1 VDSTS
6 KAAHAASLPLVV
18 DTIAPWPFKGRPFL
32 FEIVIFALFAM
43 ASCVIASYMSEPR
56 QYLGLCL
63 PVAVGLL
70 SVPFAFRFAHRRFI
84 DWARTVNSFADR
96 VGRHSADQNDAE
108 KWVLAQLSFFAG
120 SAGMYWTGLGLLVW
134 TLLAFYV
141 GDYFSNLNA
150 LQIAFFCI
158 LTTLSAFL
166 AGLGLYA
173 IYEASRLIWRLGDG
187 TFRISVK
194 AHKFGVLG
202 TGRMLGE
209 CYFVIAL
216 VCMVYYT
223 SAVLGQKH
231 LFSDFK
237 YWNPPM
243 LMLVL
248 PTAGFILFS
257 FISCQVPIHRQM
269 VIFKK
274 NELARI
280 EHKLDQLKLQIDK
293 SLTSKLR
300 EDIKF
305 YEDRRV
311 ETLSLP
317 EWPFGFR
324 GMLGA
329 VGSSITVVLP
339 TLLGLLAKAVARS
352 TTYIPV

>member
-1 VDSTS
+1 VDPRSNAVQAT
-6 KAAHAASLPLVV
+6 SLPLVV
-18 DTIAPWPFKGRPFL
+18 DTIVPWPFKRHPPL
-32 FEIVIFALFAM
+32 FEVVIFALLATI
-43 ASCVIASYMSEPR
+43 SCVIARYMTEPR
-56 QYLGLCL
+56 PYLGLCL

-84 DWARTVNSFADR
+84 EWARNVNSFADR
-96 VGRHSADQNDAE
+96 PGDHSTDQQDAE
-108 KWVLAQLSFFAG
+108 KWVLTQLSFFAG
-120 SAGMYWTGLGLLVW
+120 SAGMYWTGLALSVW
-134 TLLAFYV
+134 TLFAFYL
-141 GDYFSNLNA
+141 GHYFSNLNV
-150 LQIAFFCI
+150 LQIAFVGI
-158 LTTLSAFL
+158 LTALSAFV

-173 IYEASRLIWRLGDG
+173 IYEASRLIRRLGDG

-194 AHKFGVLG
+194 GHKFGVLS

-223 SAVLGQKH
+223 SAVLGQRH
-231 LFSDFK
+231 LFSDFR

-248 PTAGFILFS
+248 PTAGFLLFS
-257 FISCQVPIHRQM
+257 FIRCQVPIHRQM
-269 VIFKK
+269 VTFKK
-274 NELARI
+274 NELAKI
-280 EHKLDQLKLQIDK
+280 ERKLDQLNLQIDQ

-305 YEDRRV
+305 YEDRKL

-339 TLLGLLAKAVARS
+339 TLFGLLAKAAARS
-352 TTYIPV
+352 GSYIPV